1 MKIQKKKFKLKN
13 NLNWL
18 VSFLLLCSLSSA
30 QLVELDYSK
39 DKRKE
44 SSLRVH
50 FVRQGIIG
58 ISSLQHLDL
67 SAEIFKVRF
76 DGKKGAHISFTIYG
90 TQTLWKGNKIDAL
103 NTFDFVMNPIGGT
116 ANGNFFTS
124 FLLSKKQNSSSKIG
138 ISIGTKWIEGQPL
151 PSFRSST
158 FFDNYSRVGWVYQCL
173 LAEDPLQNTSL
184 YFWSNPNLLLHQ
196 SSNESRGLFFN
207 NELSPIAYGYGIEM
221 GLEYNSQLKLILI
234 GQQLIN
240 VTPESD
246 FGKFIFRLSIAYRFK
261 R

>member
-50 FVRQGIIG
+50 FIRQGIIG

-67 SAEIFKVRF
+67 SAEIFKVRY

-116 ANGNFFTS
+116 ANG
-124 FLLSKKQNSSSKIG
+124 
-138 ISIGTKWIEGQPL
+138 
-151 PSFRSST
+151 T
-158 FFDNYSRVGWVYQCL
+158 FS
-173 LAEDPLQNTSL
+173 LAF
-184 YFWSNPNLLLHQ
+184 YFQKNRIPVQ
-196 SSNESRGLFFN
+196 K
-207 NELSPIAYGYGIEM
+207 
-221 GLEYNSQLKLILI
+221 LEYL
-234 GQQLIN
+234 
-240 VTPESD
+240 
-246 FGKFIFRLSIAYRFK
+246 
-261 R
+261 